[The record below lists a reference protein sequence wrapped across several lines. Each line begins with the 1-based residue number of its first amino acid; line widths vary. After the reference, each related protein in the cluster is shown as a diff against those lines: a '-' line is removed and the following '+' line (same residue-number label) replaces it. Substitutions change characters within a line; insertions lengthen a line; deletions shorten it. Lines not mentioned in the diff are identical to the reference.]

1 MAITLTERAAAEV
14 NRVKE
19 EQKLDSEQFLRI
31 GIAAGGCSG
40 FNYNLHFDSQ
50 FDVKADSKY
59 DCHGVDVVV
68 DKKSALYL
76 DGTTV
81 DFLESIERRGF
92 AFDNPNVLKTC
103 GCGGSFQA

>member
-1 MAITLTERAAAEV
+1 MAITFTEKAAAEV
-14 NRVKE
+14 KRVKE
-19 EQKLDSEQFLRI
+19 EQKLEPEQFLRI

-40 FNYNLHFDSQ
+40 FNYSLQFDSQ
-50 FDVKADSKY
+50 FDEKADSKY

-81 DFLESIERRGF
+81 DFLDDIGQRGF
-92 AFDNPNVLKTC
+92 AFNNPNVMKTC

>member
-14 NRVKE
+14 KRVKD
-19 EQKLDSEQFLRI
+19 EQKLDTEQFLRI

-40 FNYNLHFDSQ
+40 FNYSLHFDSE
-50 FDVKADSKY
+50 FDEKADSKY

-81 DFLESIERRGF
+81 DFQESIERRGF
-92 AFDNPNVLKTC
+92 AFDNPNVMKTC